1 MYQVIIADSK
11 YQTTGKSK
19 YNIDWNAEGFNVVC
33 IAGTASEV
41 MAFISNVDVDLVF
54 TDMSFPDSNGYDLIK
69 YIRSHC
75 PYTKIVA
82 VSDNTDFES
91 VKGAYELEVF
101 DYIIRSRLNP
111 TILKN
116 LLNRF
121 KSSESKN
128 NMFETTLNFPDA
140 QDYFAKRKHIINVLT
155 GKTED
160 NNIHNTLVSVIKIF
174 NYPLLKQ
181 IHSPEDL
188 SILVHNIIHTVMQV
202 IKDPVPVV
210 YQDNFNNIIICMK
223 FEETIPETAIM
234 NSINSYVRKI
244 NFLSRKFFNL
254 SLSWGISSLSSKEYS
269 ITECYDDALKMVED
283 TPIAERKSRL
293 DIPELSSISLGEE
306 KKVLSAIQTLD
317 FDSIDSCLEA
327 IYAGRIHGNLSVH
340 LLTGELMSI
349 ANKLC
354 SELNIDLSKAED
366 GLFSIDSFGED
377 ESDAA
382 ASLEWCKNLFHN
394 IIRMHMEHTRPSRHS
409 TYAKF
414 VRTYINE
421 NYKEDISLKAIA
433 ETMGITEQH
442 LSKIFKEETGEKLS
456 SYLSRFRIDKA
467 KELLEEDVNIKYLY
481 SEVGFKNYNYFFVAF
496 KKSVGCTPVEYK
508 KSHVRKKEQ
517 SIADNNIKK
526 TVQ

>member
-1 MYQVIIADSK
+1 MYKVLIADSK
-11 YQTTGKSK
+11 YQTNGKSK
-19 YNIDWNAEGFNVVC
+19 YTIDWNAEGFNLVC
-33 IAGTASEV
+33 IAETASEV
-41 MAFISNVDVDLVF
+41 MAFISNAEVDLVF
-54 TDMSFPDSNGYDLIK
+54 TDMSFPDAEGYEVIK
-69 YIRSHC
+69 YIRSHN

-91 VKGAYELEVF
+91 VKGAYELEVS
-101 DYIIRSRLNP
+101 DYIIRNRMN
-111 TILKN
+111 TVVLKS
-116 LLNRF
+116 LLDRF
-121 KSSESKN
+121 KSGESKN
-128 NMFETTLNFPDA
+128 NMFETPLNFSDT
-140 QDYFAKRKHIINVLT
+140 QDYFAKRKHIINVLSC
-155 GKTED
+155 KTED
-160 NNIHNTLVSVIKIF
+160 NNIHNTLVAAVKIF
-174 NYPLLKQ
+174 NYQLLKQ
-181 IHSPEDL
+181 IHSPGDL

-223 FEETIPETAIM
+223 FEDSIPETAIM
-234 NSINSYVRKI
+234 NSINSYVRRI
-244 NFLSRKFFNL
+244 NFLCRKFFNL
-254 SLSWGISSLSSKEYS
+254 SLSWGISSLSNEKYP
-269 ITECYDDALKMVED
+269 ITECYKDALKMVKD

-317 FDSIDSCLEA
+317 FDNIDSCLEA
-327 IYAGRIHGNLSVH
+327 IYAARIHGNLSVH

-366 GLFSIDSFGED
+366 GLFSIDSFNDD

-414 VRTYINE
+414 VRTYISE

-517 SIADNNIKK
+517 SSAENNNKK
-526 TVQ
+526 TV